1 MINLTDIDSI
11 KVIQSNLC
19 TLPIGDKE
27 NMKVMEQLCGW
38 VDFNDTEPNTVLI
51 KNGKRSILATI
62 KTLLECTPEQI
73 VALTKEQ

>member
-1 MINLTDIDSI
+1 MINLSDIEAV
-11 KVIQSNLC
+11 KVIQSNLS

-27 NMKVMEQLCGW
+27 NMKVMEELCGW
-38 VDFNDTEPNTVLI
+38 VDFGDTDPNIVLI

-73 VALTKEQ
+73 VALTRSE